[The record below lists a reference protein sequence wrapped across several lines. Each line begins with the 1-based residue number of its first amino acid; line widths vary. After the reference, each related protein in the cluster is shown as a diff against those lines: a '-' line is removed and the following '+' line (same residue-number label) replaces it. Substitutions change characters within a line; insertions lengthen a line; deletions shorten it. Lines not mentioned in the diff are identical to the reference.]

1 MPSLPA
7 CRLRVS
13 AATPAAKTPKE
24 QRRERGRPALGG
36 GHDALV
42 PKVFPAASAAA
53 PVAKTPKTE
62 MLGVDSRLV
71 TPATMKWVRVG
82 LIAGILTMPATIL
95 LYYVLGLAIDFAWE
109 GGNLVRQWFWLLAGL
124 VLLKAALAWLFRTGQ
139 FRASS
144 EAKLNVRDRIHRKVV
159 ELGPGLLGKRRTGEI
174 ANIATEGI
182 EYLDYYFS
190 VYFVQI
196 WVAIAIPIMLCA
208 AIFWIDWV
216 VGLWMLAGVPLTP
229 LFVGSS
235 ARGFR
240 RISSQN
246 ADIKNRNSSQ
256 YLDSIQGMTTLKMF
270 NQDKARGAEMAA
282 GNEVQRRATMK
293 LLAVAQSQFIFL
305 ELGFA
310 LFSTAVAM
318 GVALYRYS
326 GGHMTPG
333 EVIAVVLISLEF
345 SRTLLLIGEFFFAGA
360 LGREVARKVR
370 EFLDEE
376 PLVRNSGREAPQTL
390 SGETAGIQLKGV
402 SFTYPGTNT
411 LAVRDFSMELNPGET
426 VALVGRSGSGKT
438 TVTNLLLR
446 TLDPDSGE
454 ILFGGIPEQHLSLEQ
469 IRKQIAL
476 VPQDP
481 FLFFGTV
488 ADNLRVAKE
497 SASDDELLNALKGAE
512 LFDFVQATPKRL
524 DTMVGDQGVALSA
537 GQAQR
542 LAIARAILK
551 DAPIIIL
558 DEPTSQI
565 DVETETALHQ
575 ALKRLTA
582 GKSVLLIAHRLST
595 IEQADRIVVMED
607 GAVAESGARDELL
620 ARGGIYAGMIRTKQE
635 LERRSEPG
643 GDRRPGREGILP
655 SVEGGDALDPGVL
668 RRTPALTRNRGE
680 HLCPPWMK

>member
-1 MPSLPA
+1 
-7 CRLRVS
+7 
-13 AATPAAKTPKE
+13 
-24 QRRERGRPALGG
+24 
-36 GHDALV
+36 
-42 PKVFPAASAAA
+42 
-53 PVAKTPKTE
+53 
-62 MLGVDSRLV
+62 MLGVDDRLV
-71 TPATMKWVRVG
+71 TPATLKWVRVG

-95 LYYVLGLAIDFAWE
+95 LYYVLGLAVDAAWE
-109 GGNLVRQWFWLLAGL
+109 GGNLVRQWFALLAGL
-124 VLLKAALAWLFRTGQ
+124 VLLKAVLAWVFRTGQ

-144 EAKLNVRDRIHRKVV
+144 EAKLNVRDRIHKKVV

-174 ANIATEGI
+174 ANIATEGV

-216 VGLWMLAGVPLTP
+216 VGAWMLAAVPLTP

-240 RISSQN
+240 RISAQN
-246 ADIKNRNSSQ
+246 EEVKNRNSSQ

-270 NQDKARGAEMAA
+270 NQDRARGREMEA

-318 GVALYRYS
+318 AVALYRYS
-326 GGHMTPG
+326 GGHVTPG
-333 EVIAVVLISLEF
+333 EAVAVVLISLEF

-370 EFLDEE
+370 EFLDEA
-376 PLVRNSGREAPQTL
+376 PLVRQPERAAARNL
-390 SGETAGIQLKGV
+390 SGETV
-402 SFTYPGTNT
+402 SIRLRDVTFTYPGADRP
-411 LAVRDFSMELNPGET
+411 AVRDFSMDLNPGET

-446 TLDPDSGE
+446 TLDPQSGE
-454 ILFGGIPEQHLSLEQ
+454 ILFAGIPERHLPVEE
-469 IRKQIAL
+469 IRRQIAL

-481 FLFFGTV
+481 FLFFGTI
-488 ADNLRVAKE
+488 AENLRVARE
-497 SASDDELLNALKGAE
+497 TASDEDLLTALKGAE
-512 LFDFVQATPKRL
+512 LHDFVQSTPKRL
-524 DTMVGDQGVALSA
+524 ETLVGDQGMALSA

-542 LAIARAILK
+542 LAIARALLK
-551 DAPIIIL
+551 DAPIVIL

-565 DVETETALHQ
+565 DVETETALNK

-582 GKSVLLIAHRLST
+582 NKTVLLIAHRLST
-595 IEQADRIVVMED
+595 IEQADRIVVMAN
-607 GAVAESGARDELL
+607 GTVAESGTRPELL
-620 ARGGIYAGMIRTKQE
+620 AHRGIYAHMIHTKKQ
-635 LERRSEPG
+635 LESLNE
-643 GDRRPGREGILP
+643 
-655 SVEGGDALDPGVL
+655 SQ
-668 RRTPALTRNRGE
+668 T
-680 HLCPPWMK
+680 

>member
-1 MPSLPA
+1 
-7 CRLRVS
+7 
-13 AATPAAKTPKE
+13 
-24 QRRERGRPALGG
+24 
-36 GHDALV
+36 
-42 PKVFPAASAAA
+42 
-53 PVAKTPKTE
+53 
-62 MLGVDSRLV
+62 MLGVDDRLV
-71 TPATMKWVRVG
+71 TPATIKWVRVG

-95 LYYVLGLAIDFAWE
+95 LYYVLGLAVDAAWE
-109 GGNLVRQWFWLLAGL
+109 GGNLVRQWFALLAGL
-124 VLLKAALAWLFRTGQ
+124 VLLKAALAWVFRTGQ

-144 EAKLNVRDRIHRKVV
+144 EAKLNVRDRIHKKVV

-174 ANIATEGI
+174 ANIATEGV

-216 VGLWMLAGVPLTP
+216 VGAWMLAAVPLTP

-240 RISSQN
+240 RISAQN
-246 ADIKNRNSSQ
+246 AEVKNRNSSQ

-270 NQDKARGAEMAA
+270 NQDKARGREMEA

-318 GVALYRYS
+318 AVALYRYS
-326 GGHMTPG
+326 GGHVTPG
-333 EVIAVVLISLEF
+333 EAVAVVLISLEF

-370 EFLDEE
+370 EFLDET
-376 PLVRNSGREAPQTL
+376 PLVRQPDRDTARNL
-390 SGETAGIQLKGV
+390 SGEAVSIRLKDV
-402 SFTYPGTNT
+402 TFTYPCADRP
-411 LAVRDFSMELNPGET
+411 AVRDFSMDLNPGET
-426 VALVGRSGSGKT
+426 VALIGRSGSGKT

-446 TLDPDSGE
+446 TLDPQSGE
-454 ILFGGIPEQHLSLEQ
+454 ILFAGIPQQHLPVEQ

-481 FLFFGTV
+481 FLFFGTI
-488 ADNLRVAKE
+488 ADNLRVARE
-497 SASDDELLNALKGAE
+497 NASDEDLLEALKGAE
-512 LFDFVQATPKRL
+512 LHDFVQSTPKRL
-524 DTMVGDQGVALSA
+524 ETLVGDQGMALSA

-542 LAIARAILK
+542 LAIARALLK
-551 DAPIIIL
+551 DAPVVIL

-565 DVETETALHQ
+565 DVETETALNK

-582 GKSVLLIAHRLST
+582 NKTVLLIAHRLST
-595 IEQADRIVVMED
+595 IEQADRIVVMAN
-607 GAVAESGARDELL
+607 GTVAESGTRPELL
-620 ARGGIYAGMIRTKQE
+620 AHNGIYAHMIHTKKQLETLTE
-635 LERRSEPG
+635 LQ
-643 GDRRPGREGILP
+643 
-655 SVEGGDALDPGVL
+655 
-668 RRTPALTRNRGE
+668 T
-680 HLCPPWMK
+680 

>member
-1 MPSLPA
+1 M
-7 CRLRVS
+7 
-13 AATPAAKTPKE
+13 
-24 QRRERGRPALGG
+24 
-36 GHDALV
+36 
-42 PKVFPAASAAA
+42 
-53 PVAKTPKTE
+53 
-62 MLGVDSRLV
+62 DSRLV
-71 TPATMKWVRVG
+71 TPATIKWVRVG
-82 LIAGILTMPATIL
+82 LIAGIAAMPMTIL
-95 LYYVLGLAIDFAWE
+95 LYYVLGLAVDAAWQ
-109 GGNLVRQWFWLLAGL
+109 GSNLVRQWFWVLAAL
-124 VLLKAALAWLFRTGQ
+124 VLAKAVLAWVFRTGQ
-139 FRASS
+139 FRASG

-174 ANIATEGI
+174 ANIATEGV

-246 ADIKNRNSSQ
+246 EAVKNRNSSQ

-270 NQDKARGAEMAA
+270 NQDRARGEEMEA
-282 GNEVQRRATMK
+282 GNEVQRRSTMK

-318 GVALYRYS
+318 AVALYRYS
-326 GGHMTPG
+326 GGHLTPG
-333 EVIAVVLISLEF
+333 EVVALVLISLEF

-370 EFLDEE
+370 EFLDET
-376 PLVRNSGREAPQTL
+376 PSVRRSREKASEKLPAGEL
-390 SGETAGIQLKGV
+390 SIRLEDV
-402 SFTYPGTNT
+402 SFTYPGADAP
-411 LAVRDFSMELNPGET
+411 AVRSFSMDLNPGET

-454 ILFGGIPEQHLSLEQ
+454 ILFGGIPERELSLAR
-469 IRKQIAL
+469 IRERIAL

-481 FLFFGTV
+481 FLFFGTI
-488 ADNLRVAKE
+488 ADNLRVAGAD
-497 SASDDELLNALKGAE
+497 ASDDELMAALKGAE
-512 LFDFVQATPKRL
+512 LFDFVQASPAGL
-524 DTMVGDQGVALSA
+524 DTRVGDQGMALSA

-551 DAPIIIL
+551 DAPIVIL

-565 DVETETALHQ
+565 DVETEAALHL
-575 ALKRLTA
+575 ALKRLTK
-582 GKSVLLIAHRLST
+582 GKTVLLIAHRLST
-595 IEQADRIVVMED
+595 IEQADRIVVMEE
-607 GAVAESGARDELL
+607 GAVAEQGTRDELL
-620 ARGGIYAGMIRTKQE
+620 TLGGIYAGMIRTKRE
-635 LERRSEPG
+635 LESLAGPRGAG
-643 GDRRPGREGILP
+643 GLAE
-655 SVEGGDALDPGVL
+655 AGV
-668 RRTPALTRNRGE
+668 
-680 HLCPPWMK
+680 